1 MASRDRV
8 GGCVGGLR
16 ALGPGRRC
24 AQRAE
29 PRTAN
34 KGAWDEFIPRYDSAI
49 KMNPSF
55 AAAYQNKEVGC
66 GQFVAQLARTDS
78 VRWPRPVA
86 KHYLGTI
93 TAEQLLAASGRT
105 DSKVKSDQRCAMA
118 FYPRG
123 GAMVRSRRRKP
134 LPGSRKRATAVPTRG
149 PSARVPSRNSA
160 GCAPTP

>member
-1 MASRDRV
+1 
-8 GGCVGGLR
+8 
-16 ALGPGRRC
+16 
-24 AQRAE
+24 
-29 PRTAN
+29 
-34 KGAWDEFIPRYDSAI
+34 
-49 KMNPSF
+49 MNPSL
-55 AAAYQNKEVGC
+55 AAACQNKEVGC

-123 GAMVRSRRRKP
+123 GAMVKKQTKEAIAWFQEARNGCPHSWTEYE
-134 LPGSRKRATAVPTRG
+134 GAVAELGRL
-149 PSARVPSRNSA
+149 SADAVM
-160 GCAPTP
+160 T